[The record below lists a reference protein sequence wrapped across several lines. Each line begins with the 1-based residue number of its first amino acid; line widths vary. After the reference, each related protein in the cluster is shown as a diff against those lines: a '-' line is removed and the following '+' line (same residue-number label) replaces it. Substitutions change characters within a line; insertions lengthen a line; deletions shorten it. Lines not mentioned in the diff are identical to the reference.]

1 MYITDLDFSKPIYT
15 KLEDGIHQVKFNRAE
30 LILVRG
36 RIDVNVAVIDGQIA
50 GKGEIA
56 KTRSYCFSNDLDGL
70 VRDTADCEFVR
81 GCFPS
86 YGWFDLTTATH
97 ITVAVCKKL
106 LENAPFGFFIQGN
119 VIKRWLWNGTE
130 AIALPYYNKYVPG
143 ISDCNYGLR
152 YDLLKRQF
160 ILPESVPCS
169 AEKICIGGEWVHP
182 KWYDTK
188 EECQGNNAIKVFT
201 FGD

>member
-15 KLEDGIHQVKFNRAE
+15 KLSDGIHQVKFNRAE
-30 LILVRG
+30 LILVKG
-36 RIDVNVAVIDGQIA
+36 HIGCHVAVLEGQVA
-50 GKGEIA
+50 GKGGINLRIDY
-56 KTRSYCFSNDLDGL
+56 KFSNDLDGL
-70 VRDTADCEFVR
+70 VHDTADCACVR
-81 GCFPS
+81 GSFPS
-86 YGWFDLTTATH
+86 YGWFDLPTATH
-97 ITVAVCKKL
+97 ITIAVGKKL
-106 LENAPFGFFIQGN
+106 LENAPFGFFMQGN
-119 VIKRWLWNGTE
+119 VIKRWIWNGTE
-130 AIALPYYNKYVPG
+130 ATALPYYNRYVPG

-160 ILPESVPCS
+160 ILPDSVPCS

-188 EECQGNNAIKVFT
+188 EECQGDNAIKVFT